1 MQDAIVTTDSG
12 QEFAVD
18 YDLRMGKDW
27 RIRMRYDATW
37 KEWQT
42 AVGMKDGE
50 SFWYTVPTFP
60 EAVLRFEEEYSSF
73 LDRVEQVHRVM
84 IHTGRNLKQMKT
96 LRGRTTIWENSHNI
110 YFT

>member
-1 MQDAIVTTDSG
+1 MTTDSG
-12 QEFAVD
+12 QEDAVD
-18 YDLRMGKDW
+18 YDLRIGKDW

-60 EAVLRFEEEYSSF
+60 EAVLSFEEEYSSF

-84 IHTGRNLKQMKT
+84 IR
-96 LRGRTTIWENSHNI
+96 RGNWAQSQADEDSAREDDNMGELT
-110 YFT
+110 